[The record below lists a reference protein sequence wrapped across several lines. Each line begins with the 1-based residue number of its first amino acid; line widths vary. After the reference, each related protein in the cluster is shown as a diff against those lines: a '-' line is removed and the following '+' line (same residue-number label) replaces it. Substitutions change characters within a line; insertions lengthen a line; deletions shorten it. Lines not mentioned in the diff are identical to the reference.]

1 MGLREAIGT
10 SAFTLTAELTPCADA
25 ARLVEQARRLAGWVD
40 AVQVTDNP
48 GGRVHMSALV
58 AAGLLRQAGI
68 DPVLHMNCRDRNRV
82 ALYSDLIGAA
92 GLGISSLLIM
102 RGNEMPPRRRTSTV
116 NGVFDLG
123 ATQLIAAA
131 RAMRDDEG
139 AATLGAARPADFF
152 LGAIARVFAP
162 KATWEP
168 RTLLTKVD
176 AGARFVQT
184 QLCFDMKV
192 LRRYMAR
199 LVAAQLPRRAHV
211 LVGLAPLPSADT
223 ARWLR
228 DHVKGPLVPDAV
240 IQRIEQARDPEAAGV
255 EICAELLQEAAE
267 IPGISGANLLT
278 PANLE
283 VIPAAIRAAGL
294 RPDLAVSA
302 G

>member
-1 MGLREAIGT
+1 MGLREALGAGT
-10 SAFTLTAELTPCADA
+10 FTLTAELTPCADA
-25 ARLVEQARRLAGWVD
+25 GRLVEQARRLAGCVD
-40 AVQVTDNP
+40 TVQVTDNP

-58 AAGLLRQAGI
+58 AAGLLRQAGL
-68 DPVLHMNCRDRNRV
+68 DPVLHMSCRDRNRV

-92 GLGISSLLIM
+92 GLGISSLLVM
-102 RGNEMPPRRRTSTV
+102 RGNEMPPRRRTAV
-116 NGVFDLG
+116 KGVFDLS

-131 RAMRDDEG
+131 RSMRDEEG
-139 AATLGAARPADFF
+139 AAALGVGRPVDFF
-152 LGAIARVFAP
+152 LGAIATVFNP
-162 KATWEP
+162 KAAWQP
-168 RTLLTKVD
+168 GTLLAKLD

-211 LVGLAPLPSADT
+211 LVGLAPLPSADV

-240 IQRIEQARDPEAAGV
+240 IQRLAQARDPEQAGV
-255 EICAELLQEAAE
+255 AICAELLQEAAE

-278 PANLE
+278 SADLGL
-283 VIPAAIRAAGL
+283 IPAAIRASGL
-294 RPDLAVSA
+294 RAQPGAA